1 MRKRPSLG
9 YVGLGAVDV
18 SHRARAMGP
27 AGMQEVTSLSK
38 QSLEG
43 LGGVYQE
50 DGFRAELMACAKI

>member
-1 MRKRPSLG
+1 M
-9 YVGLGAVDV
+9 GLGAVDV
-18 SHRARAMGP
+18 SHRARAMGL